1 LNAYGNTPIALAAAA
16 AWGGGDFSGGMGVKA
31 AGGSVRAALRFVILA
46 HGISWVVLAA
56 VMLLRHQPLA
66 SGALLVWGLVAGLAG
81 GISLVGFYIAL
92 SRGAMGAAAA
102 VSGLLA
108 AAIPAVL
115 SSWLEGAPGV
125 WKLAGFALAAVAI
138 WVIAAAEGGGDR
150 VTMLLAIAS
159 GIGFGIYFV
168 ALRMDHALGVLQ
180 PMVLARSASILTCS
194 GLLVFFRGD
203 GGSPT
208 SQKRDAH
215 PTEQVR
221 SAGNPD
227 VGHPVSWTVM
237 LWAVGV
243 AVLDTGG
250 NMLFVAATRLGRLD
264 VSAVLAS
271 LYPASTILLAAWLL
285 HERLTWRQ
293 AVGMGVAVVAVV
305 LIAF

>member
-46 HGISWVVLAA
+46 HGMSLVVLAA
-56 VMLLRHQPLA
+56 VMLLLHQPLA
-66 SGALLVWGLVAGLAG
+66 SGALLAWGLVAGLAG
-81 GISLVGFYIAL
+81 GVSLVAFYIAL

-102 VSGLLA
+102 ISGLLA

-115 SSWLEGAPGV
+115 SSWLEGAPGG
-125 WKLAGFALAAVAI
+125 WKLAGFGLAAMAI

-150 VTMLLAIAS
+150 ITMLLAIGS
-159 GIGFGIYFV
+159 GIGFGIYFI
-168 ALRMDHALGVLQ
+168 ALRMDHALGVVQ
-180 PMVLARSASILTCS
+180 PMVLARSASIVTCS

-208 SQKRDAH
+208 SQNR
-215 PTEQVR
+215 
-221 SAGNPD
+221 D
-227 VGHPVSWTVM
+227 VGHPVSWRVL

-250 NMLFVAATRLGRLD
+250 NMLFVAATRVGRLD

-285 HERLTWRQ
+285 HERLTRRQ
-293 AVGMGVAVVAVV
+293 VVGMGVAVIAVV